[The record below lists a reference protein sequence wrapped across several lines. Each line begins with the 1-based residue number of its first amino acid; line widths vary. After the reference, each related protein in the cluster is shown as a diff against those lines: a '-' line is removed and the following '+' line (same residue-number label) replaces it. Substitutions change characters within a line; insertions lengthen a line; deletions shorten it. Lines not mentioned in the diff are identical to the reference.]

1 MAVLL
6 SSLPFVNSQALTI
19 TEDEPVVVYY
29 MPQTQLLLTAE
40 YDEIVT
46 EVGPFYQYSERYLG
60 TKDVQ
65 TTAQR
70 QFVLQGVTFMP
81 IACADTTRSYVL
93 QDKTGKAQLLSLSP
107 FGTLAGY
114 NLPQPAGSKPCCGH
128 PQQPCQP
135 ACEATIGTPDTQLM
149 PLLEEQLMA
158 SSTAKMAEGAAK
170 LIYRIREMRLNLLA
184 GEVDKVPAD
193 GDALRQVLQE
203 MDRREQE
210 LTALFVGR
218 RTTIHHK
225 QVFTYTPK
233 ADAAQKEESVLF
245 RFSKYFGI
253 VAADDLSGEPV
264 SISISKSAHQLIA
277 PAKPAQKALPTIYYN
292 LPGNGELT
300 VTFGERQL
308 VSHPIDVAQWGV
320 SVPLNSMLL
329 NSDPHITF
337 NPLTGALVSIEK

>member
-114 NLPQPAGSKPCCGH
+114 NLPQPRSE
-128 PQQPCQP
+128 
-135 ACEATIGTPDTQLM
+135 EAH
-149 PLLEEQLMA
+149 
-158 SSTAKMAEGAAK
+158 
-170 LIYRIREMRLNLLA
+170 
-184 GEVDKVPAD
+184 V
-193 GDALRQVLQE
+193 
-203 MDRREQE
+203 
-210 LTALFVGR
+210 
-218 RTTIHHK
+218 
-225 QVFTYTPK
+225 
-233 ADAAQKEESVLF
+233 
-245 RFSKYFGI
+245 
-253 VAADDLSGEPV
+253 
-264 SISISKSAHQLIA
+264 
-277 PAKPAQKALPTIYYN
+277 
-292 LPGNGELT
+292 
-300 VTFGERQL
+300 
-308 VSHPIDVAQWGV
+308 
-320 SVPLNSMLL
+320 
-329 NSDPHITF
+329 
-337 NPLTGALVSIEK
+337 